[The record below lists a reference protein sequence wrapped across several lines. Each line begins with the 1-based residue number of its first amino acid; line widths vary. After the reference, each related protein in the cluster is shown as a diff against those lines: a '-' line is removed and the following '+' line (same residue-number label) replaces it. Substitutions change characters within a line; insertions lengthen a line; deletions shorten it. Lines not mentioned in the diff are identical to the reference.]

1 MSKKSTC
8 PVMLELSKETYVE
21 CKAIAEKNSVS
32 TEVICAE
39 FVEFALQLY
48 KEGKMK
54 ERDSEDSVFNHR
66 EESELVN

>member
-1 MSKKSTC
+1 MI
-8 PVMLELSKETYVE
+8 ELSREIYVE
-21 CKAIAEKNSVS
+21 CKTVAEKNSVS

-39 FVEFALQLY
+39 FVEFALPLY

-54 ERDSEDSVFNHR
+54 ERDSTDSMFDHR

>member
-8 PVMLELSKETYVE
+8 PVMIELSNETYVE

-32 TEVICAE
+32 VEAICEE
-39 FVEFALQLY
+39 FVQFALDLY

-54 ERDSEDSVFNHR
+54 ERDAVSLFEHD
-66 EESELVN
+66 EESSIVN